1 MALDLDWEL
10 IGRVRRI
17 YSTSKAAMDVVHAKR
32 EGQRRARAVMAVSD
46 RVFSASDR
54 LEEFKEC
61 RNIKWRE
68 VKMAID
74 VTPKAIRFIKKH
86 MGEGDDQ

>member
-32 EGQRRARAVMAVSD
+32 EGQRRVREVMSVSD
-46 RVFSASDR
+46 RVFNTSDR
-54 LEEFKEC
+54 LEEFKER

-68 VKMAID
+68 VKTAID
-74 VTPKAIRFIKKH
+74 LTPRAIRFIQKH
-86 MGEGDDQ
+86 MAEDEG